1 MQQLNK
7 PTYSEQV
14 VNLIRQRIRNGKL
27 RSGDRISEA
36 SIAEECGISRAP
48 VREALY
54 QLETEG
60 FLMSHPL
67 LEGAAAANVVL
78 SLPKGPWE
86 ELEALLDRMKQ
97 GVLSGT
103 SFEDH
108 AALGT
113 AFHETILERASN
125 PLLIA
130 IARSSCRVI
139 SKYLMFQQWR
149 TLYTT
154 EELFQRHNSMYEAFL
169 TRNPYT
175 IEEAVRA
182 HYADSAERL
191 AQICEAEQKPKT
203 ARSQRRAHFPT
214 E

>member
-1 MQQLNK
+1 M
-7 PTYSEQV
+7 
-14 VNLIRQRIRNGKL
+14 
-27 RSGDRISEA
+27 
-36 SIAEECGISRAP
+36 
-48 VREALY
+48 
-54 QLETEG
+54 
-60 FLMSHPL
+60 
-67 LEGAAAANVVL
+67 
-78 SLPKGPWE
+78 E

-154 EELFQRHNSMYEAFL
+154 EEL
-169 TRNPYT
+169 
-175 IEEAVRA
+175 
-182 HYADSAERL
+182 SA
-191 AQICEAEQKPKT
+191 AQQ
-203 ARSQRRAHFPT
+203 HV
-214 E
+214 

>member
-1 MQQLNK
+1 MCSLTLLAVSSPFGAQAERGAFMAQTPDGAL
-7 PTYSEQV
+7 
-14 VNLIRQRIRNGKL
+14 LAAHL
-27 RSGDRISEA
+27 REET
-36 SIAEECGISRAP
+36 AELL
-48 VREALY
+48 AL
-54 QLETEG
+54 L
-60 FLMSHPL
+60 PAARR
-67 LEGAAAANVVL
+67 AAAG
-78 SLPKGPWE
+78 GPGSG
-86 ELEALLDRMKQ
+86 EAALDGIARAAYRT
-97 GVLSGT
+97 LRT
-103 SFEDH
+103 AENLAAH

-125 PLLIA
+125 PLLIS

-169 TRNPYT
+169 TRNPYA

-191 AQICEAEQKPKT
+191 AQICEAEQKPK
-203 ARSQRRAHFPT
+203 APRSRRAHFPT

>member
-1 MQQLNK
+1 M
-7 PTYSEQV
+7 
-14 VNLIRQRIRNGKL
+14 
-27 RSGDRISEA
+27 
-36 SIAEECGISRAP
+36 
-48 VREALY
+48 
-54 QLETEG
+54 
-60 FLMSHPL
+60 
-67 LEGAAAANVVL
+67 
-78 SLPKGPWE
+78 SLPKGRE
-86 ELEALLDRMKQ
+86 GEALLDRMKQ

-203 ARSQRRAHFPT
+203 ARSSAAPISPRIKALPVRGFLSLTEAPMSSLVGYRGTDFPFPFLP
-214 E
+214 